1 MYIHVVPCRLPDAVS
16 QLSVA
21 AMSGASVGGRHNQRE
36 VNILHVYMYMYMYMY
51 TCTLMLTESIFILN
65 FY

>member
-1 MYIHVVPCRLPDAVS
+1 MYIHVVPCGLPDAVS

-36 VNILHVYMYMYMYMY
+36 VSILHVYMYMYMY